1 MEINLHEKE
10 QYVSI
15 WLTKDEAV
23 NDELRDQLKPLFSK
37 YQKQKYRI
45 VVFESG
51 KSDLAFLTQSLLAHN
66 LTISPK
72 PKFACKGQSCHPV
85 LG

>member
-15 WLTKDEAV
+15 WFTKDEAA
-23 NDELRDQLKPLFSK
+23 NDELRDQLKPLFHK
-37 YQKQKYRI
+37 YQQQKYRI

-51 KSDLAFLTQSLLAHN
+51 KSDLASLTKSLLTHN
-66 LTISPK
+66 LTIN
-72 PKFACKGQSCHPV
+72 HEV
-85 LG
+85 ENYR